1 MICFLK
7 TFLSHIAS
15 YKMAGAGFII
25 YKRVNNENLFL
36 TLEKFRKDR
45 YGNQFDIPKG
55 VIDEGET
62 AFEAACRELYEEANI
77 QGDQISIKLDKDF
90 KMIVINPDGVDT
102 MTLYLAEYIGKES
115 DKIKVLPNPDTK
127 KYEHKSIRWMLEEE
141 AEENCLQYLKTIFR
155 KAAKVVNEY

>member
-1 MICFLK
+1 
-7 TFLSHIAS
+7 
-15 YKMAGAGFII
+15 MAGAGFII
-25 YKRVNNENLFL
+25 YKRENNENLFL

-90 KMIVINPDGVDT
+90 KMIVINPDGIDT

-115 DKIKVLPNPDTK
+115 DICSMVA
-127 KYEHKSIRWMLEEE
+127 R
-141 AEENCLQYLKTIFR
+141 
-155 KAAKVVNEY
+155 